1 MRRAMNEATVL
12 SKVGEGAGYAVGS
25 GVRAARRGSMWV
37 SRSGATAGLGAARMA
52 AQSARAGAAKR
63 AAGQLETAKAVRK
76 DVSVPSI
83 AEVRQELARRIE
95 PKRRRRW
102 PYVMA
107 VLVVGGG
114 AAAYAL
120 ARRPVAPSPAAAPP
134 TVNGVEVAQ

>member
-52 AQSARAGAAKR
+52 AQSARARAAKR

-76 DVSVPSI
+76 DVTVPSI
-83 AEVRQELARRIE
+83 AELRQELARRIE

-102 PYVMA
+102 PYVGA
-107 VLVVGGG
+107 VLVVGA

>member
-1 MRRAMNEATVL
+1 MNEATVL

-52 AQSARAGAAKR
+52 AQSARARAAKR
-63 AAGQLETAKAVRK
+63 AAGRLETA
-76 DVSVPSI
+76 
-83 AEVRQELARRIE
+83 
-95 PKRRRRW
+95 
-102 PYVMA
+102 
-107 VLVVGGG
+107 G

-120 ARRPVAPSPAAAPP
+120 ARRPAAPSPAAAPP

>member
-52 AQSARAGAAKR
+52 AQSARARAAKR

-102 PYVMA
+102 PYVLA
-107 VLVVGGG
+107 VLVVGG

>member
-12 SKVGEGAGYAVGS
+12 SKVGEGAGYAVGL

-52 AQSARAGAAKR
+52 AQSARARAAKR

-76 DVSVPSI
+76 DVTVPSI
-83 AEVRQELARRIE
+83 AELRQELARRIE

-102 PYVMA
+102 PYVGA
-107 VLVVGGG
+107 VLVVGA

>member
-1 MRRAMNEATVL
+1 MNEATVL

-52 AQSARAGAAKR
+52 AQSARARAAKR

-76 DVSVPSI
+76 DVTVPSI
-83 AEVRQELARRIE
+83 AELRQELARRIE

-102 PYVMA
+102 PYVVA
-107 VLVVGGG
+107 VLVVGA

>member
-1 MRRAMNEATVL
+1 MNEATVL

-52 AQSARAGAAKR
+52 AQSARARAAKR

-76 DVSVPSI
+76 DVTVPSI
-83 AEVRQELARRIE
+83 AELRQELARRIE

-102 PYVMA
+102 PYVGA
-107 VLVVGGG
+107 VLVVGA